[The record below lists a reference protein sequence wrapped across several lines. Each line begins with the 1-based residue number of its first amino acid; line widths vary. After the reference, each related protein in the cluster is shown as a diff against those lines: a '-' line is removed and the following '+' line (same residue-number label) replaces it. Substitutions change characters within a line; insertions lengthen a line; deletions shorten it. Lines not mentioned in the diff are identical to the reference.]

1 MPPETL
7 APHRV
12 FEGEGFKKS
21 IKKPACGRLLG
32 GGFGLFLVSRTRLQS
47 GHPAR
52 CDWVWGV
59 TAFCGLAL
67 HSGSPEARRD
77 AQVRRIILG
86 FRCFSH

>member
-1 MPPETL
+1 MPGIARL
-7 APHRV
+7 SA
-12 FEGEGFKKS
+12 GLSDGIGFFRT

-52 CDWVWGV
+52 CGWVWGV

-67 HSGSPEARRD
+67 HSGSLEARGMRKCGKSYWD
-77 AQVRRIILG
+77 
-86 FRCFSH
+86 